1 MLTFFK
7 IFIFTGVK
15 KADIGLFYKRNS

>member
-1 MLTFFK
+1 MVVKQINFED

-15 KADIGLFYKRNS
+15 PCM